1 MRKLVPLNDSAVCK
15 KTSGGDH
22 KEESGGILVKRE
34 SVDIYEIVS
43 LPKTLPEGFFFK
55 VGDKVMSNSTGDEIE
70 VNPNETVYLFKL
82 SNLMCTVEI

>member
-1 MRKLVPLNDSAVCK
+1 MRKLVPLNGSAVCK
-15 KTSGGDH
+15 KVGGGDY

-43 LPKTLPEGFFFK
+43 LPETLPDGFSFK

-82 SNLMCTVEI
+82 SNLMCTVEN